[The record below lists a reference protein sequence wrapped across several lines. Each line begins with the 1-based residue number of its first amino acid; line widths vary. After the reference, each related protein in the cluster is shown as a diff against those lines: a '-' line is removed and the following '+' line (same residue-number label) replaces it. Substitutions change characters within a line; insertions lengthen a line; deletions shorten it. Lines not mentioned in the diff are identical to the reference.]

1 MRKYE
6 LLIILNAEIAEE
18 ELDNLIERI
27 TQNINKEGI
36 EISGIEKWGKR
47 RLAYEIRKSK
57 KGFYLL
63 VQFSCEPQAV
73 REIEKGLK
81 FIDGIERFMT
91 VVLSDN
97 IDLSA
102 SRASGFAKYLASASP
117 GANNSTASQPPSIP
131 TKAEA
136 PKSLRNSLLSISIAV
151 IPLISLLPIPW
162 AY

>member
-27 TQNINKEGI
+27 TQSINKEGI

-102 SRASGFAKYLASASP
+102 SRAYSSE
-117 GANNSTASQPPSIP
+117 NRE
-131 TKAEA
+131 EA
-136 PKSLRNSLLSISIAV
+136 VL
-151 IPLISLLPIPW
+151 
-162 AY
+162 